1 MDECRRHNKSLLHTA
16 ARDDNF
22 EGMSCLCQLPYIQE
36 IIDDD
41 SNKDGWTPLLAA
53 CSQSSKTDLRL
64 IELLVA
70 NGADFLRS
78 KSSDGMTA
86 LHMAATNNDIHLMQY
101 LVSNTYSK
109 QRSDFVNQ
117 PNEEGWTPAHF
128 AAFFNNFDGL
138 NFLIENGADL
148 LKRSKSKMCSVD
160 EVIRNDHADLLS
172 CIFDEVRDSEKDRDL

>member
-1 MDECRRHNKSLLHTA
+1 MDECKRHNKSLLHTA
-16 ARDDNF
+16 ALDDNF

-109 QRSDFVNQ
+109 QRSDFVN
-117 PNEEGWTPAHF
+117 
-128 AAFFNNFDGL
+128 
-138 NFLIENGADL
+138 
-148 LKRSKSKMCSVD
+148 
-160 EVIRNDHADLLS
+160 
-172 CIFDEVRDSEKDRDL
+172 